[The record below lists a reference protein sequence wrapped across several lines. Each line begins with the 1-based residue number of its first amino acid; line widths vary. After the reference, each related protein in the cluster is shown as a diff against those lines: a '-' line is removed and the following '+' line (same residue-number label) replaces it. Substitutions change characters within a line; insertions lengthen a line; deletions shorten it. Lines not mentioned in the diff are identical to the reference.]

1 MSSDNILRTL
11 ADQIALAV
19 FAAFICE
26 MHQLGDGSISTNEL
40 MARVM
45 FRAGGLAAFMVRR

>member
-1 MSSDNILRTL
+1 MTSNNTLRAL

-26 MHQLGDGSISTNEL
+26 MHQYGDGSISTDEL
-40 MARVM
+40 MQRVM